1 MREVY
6 SLTRVEGSETPDSPD
21 QLLADCAGFDARAI

>member
-1 MREVY
+1 MDRVY
-6 SLTRVEGSETPDSPD
+6 SFPRVAATEAPDSRG